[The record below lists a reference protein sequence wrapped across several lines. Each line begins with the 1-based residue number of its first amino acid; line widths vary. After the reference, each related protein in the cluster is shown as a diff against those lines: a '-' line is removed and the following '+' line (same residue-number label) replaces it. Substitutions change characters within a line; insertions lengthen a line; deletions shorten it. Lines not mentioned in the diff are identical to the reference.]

1 MKVGFIG
8 VGLIGGSMLKRLAQC
23 GVQCFIMDNNAQ
35 VLGAALKEN
44 NAQILENFEDVDMLL
59 LALSPKNCIS
69 FIEEN
74 HSKIGTIL
82 LADVCGVKNAI
93 AEVAEKYSL
102 NYCGLH
108 PMAGREVGGYFN
120 SKQNL
125 FDGANIVITTSN
137 PPQIVFDIIKM
148 LGFGKIVY
156 TTAEEHDK
164 IISYTSQLCH
174 IVSNAYAKNPSSTI
188 CDGFT
193 GGSFEDL
200 TRVGKMDSNL
210 WVELF
215 DKNRENLI
223 CDIKTIINELQKYVD
238 CLENGDNEKLKLLID
253 DGTKILNN
261 KK

>member
-8 VGLIGGSMLKRLAQC
+8 VGLIGGSMLKRLAKC
-23 GVQCFIMDNNAQ
+23 GVECFVFDNNKQ
-35 VLGAALKEN
+35 VLQTAINEN
-44 NAQILENFEDVDMLL
+44 NAKILENFGDVDILL
-59 LALSPKNCIS
+59 LSLSPKNCIN
-69 FIEEN
+69 FIREN

-82 LADVCGVKNAI
+82 LAEVCGVKNCI
-93 AEVAEKYSL
+93 QQEVNKYGL

-108 PMAGREVGGYFN
+108 PMAGREVGGYAN
-120 SKQNL
+120 SKDNM

-137 PPQIVFDIIKM
+137 PPNLVMNIIEM
-148 LGFGKIVY
+148 LGFGKIVF
-156 TTAEEHDK
+156 TTPNEHDK

-200 TRVGKMDSNL
+200 TRVGRMDSNL

-215 DKNRENLI
+215 DENRDNLI
-223 CDIKTIINELQKYVD
+223 KDINIIVSELQKYAD
-238 CLENGDNEKLKLLID
+238 CLKNKDNNKLKELID
-253 DGTKILNN
+253 DGTEILT
-261 KK
+261 KRK